1 MRVFW
6 YSTMPRHRKAHQPL
20 KPLFVYDFHRFCM
33 ANNIYIH
40 MLRSHETYTYIPFRN
55 SSTLFTISH
64 SKFMQKHMKYHTH
77 TPNYLP

>member
-6 YSTMPRHRKAHQPL
+6 YSMMPRHRKAHQPL
-20 KPLFVYDFHRFCM
+20 KPLFVY
-33 ANNIYIH
+33 
-40 MLRSHETYTYIPFRN
+40 MLRRSHETYTYIPFRN